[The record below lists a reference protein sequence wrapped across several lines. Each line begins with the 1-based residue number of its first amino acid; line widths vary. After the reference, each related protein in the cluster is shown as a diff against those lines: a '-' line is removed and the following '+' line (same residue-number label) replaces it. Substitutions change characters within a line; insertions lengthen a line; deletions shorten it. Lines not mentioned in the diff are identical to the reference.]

1 MKRKMYLFS
10 YFLVI
15 LVWNSGFTQS
25 PDSVLVLEELI
36 QEAVENNP
44 QLQAGFHNWKSSEVR
59 IPQAGALPDPM
70 LGINLLNMPVNNLV
84 FDREPMSGKQ
94 ISLTQL
100 FPFPGKLGLKKAIAR
115 EAAAVEQARYQELR
129 QRLIRDVRQTYY
141 DLFHVDKAIETVEKN
156 RILLDQFVSIAGAR
170 YSVGKGLQQDVL
182 KAQVE
187 LSRLIDKKITLRQ
200 KREMLE
206 ARLNALL
213 NRPAGAAIGKPGEPD
228 IVQFDYTLSDLK
240 ALAEENR
247 PLLKA
252 WQALQRQSRE
262 KVKLAKR
269 EYFPDFKIGVAYTQ
283 RDVLKNGGGGTDY
296 LSGMFSTSVPL
307 YFWKKQRK
315 KLEESRLML
324 QSVEANYSNVRNQ
337 VYAALDEKLNDIR
350 KNRRLL
356 DLYRNGIIPQATQAL
371 NSAISAYQTDRVDFL
386 TLLNNQMTL
395 FNYQLDYYQILSD
408 YMKTIADLEM
418 LTGTRLVE

>member
-1 MKRKMYLFS
+1 MKKKMYLVFN
-10 YFLVI
+10 FLFI
-15 LVWNSGFTQS
+15 LIWNSGFTQS
-25 PDSVLVLEELI
+25 PDSVLVLEDLI

-44 QLQAGFHNWKSSEVR
+44 QLQAGFHSWKSSEVR
-59 IPQAGALPDPM
+59 IPQAGALPDPV
-70 LGINLLNMPVNNLV
+70 LGINLLNLPVNNLT
-84 FDREPMSGKQ
+84 FDQEPMSGKQ
-94 ISLTQL
+94 ISLTQM
-100 FPFPGKLGLKKAIAR
+100 FPFPGKLGLKEAIAR
-115 EAAAVEQARYQELR
+115 EKAAVEQAKYEELR

-141 DLFHVDKAIETVEKN
+141 DLFYVDKAIETVEKN
-156 RILLDQFVSIAGAR
+156 RILLDQFVSIARAK

-187 LSRLIDKKITLRQ
+187 LSRLIDKRITLRQ

-206 ARLNALL
+206 ARLNSLL
-213 NRPAGAAIGKPGEPD
+213 NRPAGAAIGKPREPGM
-228 IVQFDYTLSDLK
+228 VQFDYNLSDLK

-269 EYFPDFKIGVAYTQ
+269 EYFPDFKFGVAYTQ
-283 RDVLKNGGGGTDY
+283 RNVLKNGSGGVDY

-315 KLEESRLML
+315 KLEETRLTL
-324 QSVEANYSNVRNQ
+324 QSVEANFSNVRNQ
-337 VYAALDEKLNDIR
+337 IYAALDEKLNDVR
-350 KNRRLL
+350 KNQRLL
-356 DLYRNGIIPQATQAL
+356 DLYRNGIIPQASQAL

-408 YMKTIADLEM
+408 YMKNIADLEM
-418 LTGTRLVE
+418 ITGARLVE